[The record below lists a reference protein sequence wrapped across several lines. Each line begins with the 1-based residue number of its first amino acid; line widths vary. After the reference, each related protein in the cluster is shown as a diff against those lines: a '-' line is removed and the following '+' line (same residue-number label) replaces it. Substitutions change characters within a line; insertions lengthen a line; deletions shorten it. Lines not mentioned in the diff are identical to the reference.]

1 MHILRG
7 AAKCTAKTKWY
18 YLASMHSGTRARA
31 GLAPRNAKHILT
43 SRLQPWNCLW
53 CPRKQK
59 IETQGVLGK
68 ARAIPQRSGALIL
81 GSRVHTKFF
90 STSAPIFDNFFKN
103 QCRPGSTT
111 PFWYHQCPPTTPPDA
126 HVSLKSAT
134 LVLGGLQ
141 PRGQDQCIWPPSI
154 DRSDV
159 CVVLFFGDLSEGMW
173 TVCVH
178 LCAHLRSQNVCW
190 PNRTTPFWYRQCLF
204 QHPTGCIHYKGQ
216 HYCLVGC
223 SLRVRTSAL
232 EPHRWEILS
241 AQWCS

>member
-1 MHILRG
+1 MLRN
-7 AAKCTAKTKWY
+7 ALRKR
-18 YLASMHSGTRARA
+18 SGTTWRACILGPVRVQA
-31 GLAPRNAKHILT
+31 LHQGTPNTSLRLACNLETAYGAPA
-43 SRLQPWNCLW
+43 
-53 CPRKQK
+53 KQK

-141 PRGQDQCIWPPSI
+141 PRGQDQCI
-154 DRSDV
+154 
-159 CVVLFFGDLSEGMW
+159 
-173 TVCVH
+173 
-178 LCAHLRSQNVCW
+178 
-190 PNRTTPFWYRQCLF
+190 
-204 QHPTGCIHYKGQ
+204 
-216 HYCLVGC
+216 
-223 SLRVRTSAL
+223 
-232 EPHRWEILS
+232 
-241 AQWCS
+241 

>member
-1 MHILRG
+1 MHCENEVVLPGEHAFWDPCACRPCTKERQTHPYVSPATLKLLMVPPQTKNWNSGG
-7 AAKCTAKTKWY
+7 ARKGTGDTTAEW
-18 YLASMHSGTRARA
+18 GTYFR
-31 GLAPRNAKHILT
+31 IT
-43 SRLQPWNCLW
+43 SAH
-53 CPRKQK
+53 K
-59 IETQGVLGK
+59 V
-68 ARAIPQRSGALIL
+68 
-81 GSRVHTKFF
+81 F

-154 DRSDV
+154 DRSDM

-216 HYCLVGC
+216 HYCLVGY